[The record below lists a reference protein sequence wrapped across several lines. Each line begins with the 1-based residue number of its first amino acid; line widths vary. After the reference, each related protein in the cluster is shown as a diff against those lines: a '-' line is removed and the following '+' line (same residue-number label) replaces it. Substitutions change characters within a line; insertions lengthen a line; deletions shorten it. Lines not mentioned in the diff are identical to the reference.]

1 LYEHAKR
8 RLYLEARRR
17 IAASLSS
24 GGYCLD
30 CGASGGHQFQ
40 YINDFT
46 TLPKE
51 NYFGIEW
58 STKGVLS
65 AQNKKIASIPW

>member
-1 LYEHAKR
+1 MVIKPKLQRYFVELYENTKT
-8 RLYLEARRR
+8 RLYLDARRR
-17 IAASLSS
+17 IASSLSS

-40 YINDFT
+40 YINKFI

-51 NYFGIEW
+51 N
-58 STKGVLS
+58 
-65 AQNKKIASIPW
+65 